1 MTQTGEASNFLDT
14 LDPPRA
20 VAPEVVEAP
29 AHARNP
35 AGEPE
40 PKPAEKPAAKLA
52 VEPAL
57 VPLKPAPASSSDPR
71 LPPRANRREGIDV
84 HRMVVG
90 REIRL
95 TGTIHDC
102 DQLMID
108 GTVEADLADCDDLQI
123 AESGLFKGVA
133 SIGDADIRGRLEG
146 TLIVRNLVIRATA
159 KVTGRIRY
167 VQLQIER
174 GGQIS
179 GDVVA
184 IDDND
189 AV

>member
-1 MTQTGEASNFLDT
+1 MTHTGEASNFLDT
-14 LDPPRA
+14 LDPPRTEE
-20 VAPEVVEAP
+20 PEVMEAS
-29 AHARNP
+29 AHALNP
-35 AGEPE
+35 AGTPD
-40 PKPAEKPAAKLA
+40 PKQVAKPAA
-52 VEPAL
+52 EPAL
-57 VPLKPAPASSSDPR
+57 VPLKPAPAASSDPR
-71 LPPRANRREGIDV
+71 LPPPGPRREGIDV

-95 TGTIHDC
+95 TGTIYDC
-102 DQLMID
+102 DQLLID
-108 GTVEADLADCDDLQI
+108 GTVEADLSDCDDLQI
-123 AESGLFKGVA
+123 AETGLFKGVA

-189 AV
+189 AA

>member
-1 MTQTGEASNFLDT
+1 MTDTGEPSNFLDA
-14 LDPPRA
+14 LDPPPLA
-20 VAPEVVEAP
+20 EEPAEDEAP
-29 AHARNP
+29 AADP
-35 AGEPE
+35 Q
-40 PKPAEKPAAKLA
+40 PKAPLVEALAVRPPAEPTP
-52 VEPAL
+52 VRS
-57 VPLKPAPASSSDPR
+57 VPRGGDGDPS
-71 LPPRANRREGIDV
+71 LPPRRNRREGIDV

-95 TGTIHDC
+95 TGTIYDC
-102 DQLMID
+102 DQLLIE
-108 GTVEADLADCDDLQI
+108 GTVEADLSDCDDMQI
-123 AESGLFKGVA
+123 AEMGLFKGVA

-146 TLIVRNLVIRATA
+146 TLIVRNLVIRASA

-184 IDDND
+184 IDEPDD
-189 AV
+189 A

>member
-1 MTQTGEASNFLDT
+1 MTQTGEASNFLDA
-14 LDPPRA
+14 LDPPHA
-20 VAPEVVEAP
+20 TESEVVDAP
-29 AHARNP
+29 AHAL
-35 AGEPE
+35 EPE
-40 PKPAEKPAAKLA
+40 DDPAPKPAARPA

-57 VPLKPAPASSSDPR
+57 VALKPAPASGGDPR
-71 LPPRANRREGIDV
+71 LPPRGHRREGIDV

-108 GTVEADLADCDDLQI
+108 GTVEADLTDCDDLQI
-123 AESGLFKGVA
+123 AETGLFKGIA
-133 SIGDADIRGRLEG
+133 SIGDADIRGRFDG
-146 TLIVRNLVIRATA
+146 TLIVRNLVIRASA

-179 GDVVA
+179 GDVVG

-189 AV
+189 AA